1 MPDATLKK
9 LVRLLRPDHAPEV
22 RAAAAVVLGEVAP
35 KDAEVTAGLC
45 EALVDPD
52 PAVRLS
58 ALAAVGRLRLEQ
70 ALPRLLERVQEGGPE
85 SEAAAQ
91 AAARLGTKGPRA
103 LQDLMPR
110 VAPGLRRRIA
120 SALGAAG
127 TASAE
132 TLALDALLD
141 SDPGVVEAAT
151 RSLVGEIPALTDAH
165 RAALGKQLL
174 DLLARSKKE
183 PLPHASET
191 AVVRLL
197 AGLHEPK
204 AEDAFWE
211 RTQPTHPP
219 ELRAAALQALGKQA
233 AAPVKDRLKRLLVCA
248 ADRDFR
254 VAAPALM
261 ILKAAPVAER
271 ALPEWLTLLDA
282 PDVAVR
288 RLGMEKIGDRDTPP
302 VAAALLKQ
310 LGHPDAALRRE
321 ALACLGRLEEGRKA
335 LVGALLESDSAD
347 QLWTLARTL
356 EPIVRQQGADM
367 LGPIRGRAEKYVEA
381 GDRRADPLLFLLR
394 ETDAEALR
402 DHLHERAVALR
413 KKKDYATALAYLR
426 LLGRDPAAGPAIRLE
441 LAACGLKVSGHD
453 LAAEQRHSDPALQQF
468 AALVHSHEEQLA
480 DFLDKAKWLEP
491 EDLFYLGF
499 HFAEQNQRQERAF
512 GGKALELLVKRS
524 PRAKLARDAKSK
536 LKREGLA

>member
-9 LVRLLRPDHAPEV
+9 LVRLLRPEHAPEV

-35 KDAEVTAGLC
+35 KDAEVTAALC
-45 EALVDPD
+45 DALADPE
-52 PAVRLS
+52 PAVRLPV
-58 ALAAVGRLRLEQ
+58 LAAVGRLRLEQ
-70 ALPRLLERVQEGGPE
+70 ALPQLLERVKEGGPE
-85 SEAAAQ
+85 SDAAAQ

-103 LQDLMPR
+103 LQELMPR

-120 SALGAAG
+120 AALGGAG

-141 SDPGVVEAAT
+141 RDPGVVEAAA
-151 RSLVGEIPALTDAH
+151 RSLVGEVPTLSAAH

-174 DLLARSKKE
+174 DLLGRSKKE
-183 PLPHASET
+183 PLPAASET
-191 AVVRLL
+191 ALVRLL
-197 AGLHEPK
+197 AALHDPK
-204 AEDAFWE
+204 AEDVFWE
-211 RTQPTHPP
+211 RTQPSYPP

-233 AAPVKDRLKRLLVCA
+233 TAPVKDRLKRLLVCA

-254 VAAPALM
+254 VAAPALLL
-261 ILKAAPVAER
+261 LKAAPVAER

-288 RLGMEKIGDRDTPP
+288 RLGMDKVGDRDSAT

-310 LGHPDAALRRE
+310 IGHADAALRRE
-321 ALACLGRLEEGRKA
+321 ALACLGRLGEGRKA
-335 LVGALLESDSAD
+335 LLGALLESGSAD

-367 LGPIRGRAEKYVEA
+367 RGPIRERAEKYIEA
-381 GDRRADPLLFLLR
+381 GDRRADPLLYLLR
-394 ETDAEALR
+394 ETDAEGLR
-402 DHLHERAVALR
+402 DRLHERAVALR

-426 LLGRDPAAGPAIRLE
+426 LLGRDPAVGPAIRLE
-441 LAACGLKVSGHD
+441 LAACGLKVSAHD
-453 LAAEQRHSDPALQQF
+453 LAAEQRHSDPCLQQF
-468 AALVHSHEEQLA
+468 AALVHSHAEELT
-480 DFLDKAKWLEP
+480 DFLAKATWLDA
-491 EDLFYLGF
+491 EDLFHLGF
-499 HFAEQNQRQERAF
+499 HFAEQNPRQEREF
-512 GGKALELLVKRS
+512 GGRVLELLVKRS
-524 PRAKLARDAKSK
+524 PRSKLARDAKSK